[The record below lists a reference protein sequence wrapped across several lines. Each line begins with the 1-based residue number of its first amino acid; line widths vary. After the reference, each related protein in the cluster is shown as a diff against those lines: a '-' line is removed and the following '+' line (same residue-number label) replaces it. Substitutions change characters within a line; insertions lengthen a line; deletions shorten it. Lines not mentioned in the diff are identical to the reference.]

1 MSIVLVI
8 GLGPRTGTSFVMT
21 QAKHNGIPIH
31 GVKFINNV
39 TVEHHNPDGYWETFQ
54 YNSNIDNCLV
64 KLWYPVFT
72 EVNPKNISRILVL
85 ERKNKDNQFSSML
98 KVFKDE
104 CILNN
109 DFRNL
114 SVTKKWLD
122 NYISVTENWLSTI
135 DDKKIKKVY
144 TEDLNKNL
152 EEILC
157 FIKGGLTCQQQP
169 L

>member
-1 MSIVLVI
+1 
-8 GLGPRTGTSFVMT
+8 
-21 QAKHNGIPIH
+21 
-31 GVKFINNV
+31 
-39 TVEHHNPDGYWETFQ
+39 
-54 YNSNIDNCLV
+54 
-64 KLWYPVFT
+64 
-72 EVNPKNISRILVL
+72 
-85 ERKNKDNQFSSML
+85 ML

-135 DDKKIKKVY
+135 DDQKIKKVY